1 MKFRKK
7 VSLKCASTVQVKNF
21 LTEFTL
27 ESSAFKYNERLTYYQ
42 IARGLVLGGLISLKY
57 SRFDEF
63 ISKKFSKKVDG
74 AVFSKPHTNTFYYE
88 SFNLPLR
95 FPVAPPLRLQSKRR

>member
-1 MKFRKK
+1 MKIRKK
-7 VSLKCASTVQVKNF
+7 FSPKCASTVQVKNF

-57 SRFDEF
+57 SPFDEF

-74 AVFSKPHTNTFYYE
+74 AFFFKTSHQHILLRVIQLTSKISSCTAVET
-88 SFNLPLR
+88 
-95 FPVAPPLRLQSKRR
+95 AK

>member
-1 MKFRKK
+1 MKIRKK
-7 VSLKCASTVQVKNF
+7 FSLKCASTVQVKNF

-57 SRFDEF
+57 SPFDEF
-63 ISKKFSKKVDG
+63 ISKTFSKKVDG
-74 AVFSKPHTNTFYYE
+74 DFFKTSHQHG
-88 SFNLPLR
+88 LL
-95 FPVAPPLRLQSKRR
+95 